1 MGPMLIF
8 LLFLGEEDNFS
19 SSSFGGSF
27 GVDAVDGGRS
37 IDFLFDSLK
46 IEIGGGY
53 DVSIVFLLGF
63 IFGVNVLFMVGLCR
77 VVGE

>member
-27 GVDAVDGGRS
+27 GVDSVDSGRS
-37 IDFLFDSLK
+37 VDFRFYSLK
-46 IEIGGGY
+46 IEIGGG
-53 DVSIVFLLGF
+53 
-63 IFGVNVLFMVGLCR
+63 
-77 VVGE
+77 